1 MSPLHAARLPSLR
14 LTARATVLA
23 AAVITAVAGLAGTAA
38 AGTASPSATSASSS
52 APAVSRAAATGGGI
66 VLTNFNPSGQQVIR
80 FDTDGNAVD
89 AHDGQIAYFDHTY
102 YLYGTSYNCG
112 YQWGVNSDFCGF
124 KVYSSP
130 DLVHWTDDGYV
141 VLPYLCGDCFRPH
154 VLYDRFTRRFVLWTN
169 DSSAPD
175 DFRVYTS
182 ATPTGVFTQQ
192 ATPALAV
199 SCGWD
204 FALFT
209 HPVSGRGYI
218 VHTQNC
224 DSDTAI
230 LVVEQ
235 LTRNDLTSDGTWAPA
250 AGNPVSALEAPAMF
264 YRDGT
269 YYITASDPTCGY
281 CTGTGTGYVTA
292 PSPLGPWTGQSTFGW
307 SVQDGHLL
315 VNGDGIGL
323 AKAGAD
329 WTDYTF
335 SADVTPLGTGRAGS
349 ISYAQAGMVFRF
361 DAAGNGYAF
370 LLSNYPYTSPAA
382 PGYVVFVP
390 FAGGNNGAIQ
400 PVALPFAVTAGQT
413 YHVAIGVS
421 GSTFTITVNGT
432 LADTVTDS
440 SYASGTV
447 GFREDTPD
455 HESAQFSNVEVTAP
469 DGSVLLADDFTDG
482 LSQWAAS
489 GWGVPTLISPDSC
502 GGQPSF
508 VAPLPARGGGTVYL
522 YGSDLWQ
529 GKHNEGL
536 ANYYWAPLQ
545 FSSGGGIEPITCQP
559 TVSVPLAVSAGGHQ
573 AAAPGL
579 DQSSGVSG
587 FSATCEVAGQDEAMQ
602 TFTAGRTGT
611 LKQVRF
617 TAFQSS
623 TTQDVSSPVYEP
635 DEPLTLRLVT
645 LSSSGGIGQVLAQQT
660 YATTAVSFSA
670 RNLVMAPG
678 VPVTSG
684 QTYAVVASSDTT
696 QGCYGVASSA
706 ANPYPGG
713 SAAFSTD
720 GGQMFTAAP
729 GTDLKFLT
737 VVQPSDAEGTQ
748 RQ

>member
-1 MSPLHAARLPSLR
+1 MTPERPALR
-14 LTARATVLA
+14 LASRVTVIA
-23 AAVITAVAGLAGTAA
+23 AAVITALAGLAGTAA
-38 AGTASPSATSASSS
+38 ARTASPSASSS
-52 APAVSRAAATGGGI
+52 ASVPAASQPATGGS
-66 VLTNFNPSGQQVIR
+66 VLTNFNASGQQVTR

-112 YQWGVNSDFCGF
+112 YQWGVNNDFCGF

-141 VLPYLCGDCFRPH
+141 VLPYPCGDCFRPH
-154 VLYDRFTRRFVLWTN
+154 VLYDAFTRRFVLWTN
-169 DSSAPD
+169 DSSASD
-175 DFRVYTS
+175 GFRVYTS
-182 ATPTGVFTQQ
+182 PTPAGVFTQQ
-192 ATPALAV
+192 ATPQLAV
-199 SCGWD
+199 PCGWD

-209 HPVSGRGYI
+209 DPVTGRGYI

-235 LTRNDLTSDGTWAPA
+235 LTRDDLTSDGRWAPA

-307 SVQDGHLL
+307 SVQAGQLL
-315 VNGDGIGL
+315 VNGGGIGL

-349 ISYAQAGMVFRF
+349 IGYAQAGMVFRF
-361 DAAGNGYAF
+361 DSAGNGYAF
-370 LLSNYPYTSPAA
+370 LLSNYPYTSAAA

-390 FAGGNNGAIQ
+390 FAGGNNGATQ

-421 GSTFTITVNGT
+421 GAAFTITVNGT

-440 SYASGTV
+440 RYASGTV

-455 HESAQFSNVEVTAP
+455 HESAEFSNVEVTAP
-469 DGSVLLADDFTDG
+469 GGSVLLADNFADG

-489 GWGVPTLISPDSC
+489 GWGVPTLISSNSC

-529 GKHNEGL
+529 GKHNEGG

-545 FSSGGGIEPITCQP
+545 FSPGGGIEPITCQA
-559 TVSVPLAVSAGGHQ
+559 TVSVPLAVSRPGRQ
-573 AAAPGL
+573 LPVPGL

-611 LKQVRF
+611 LAQVRF

-635 DEPLTLRLVT
+635 DQPLTLQLVT
-645 LSSSGGIGQVLAQQT
+645 LSSSGGIGQVLARQT
-660 YATTAVSFSA
+660 YATTAVGYSA
-670 RNLVMAPG
+670 RNLVMQPD
-678 VPVTSG
+678 VPVTRG
-684 QTYAVVASSDTT
+684 QAYAVVASSDTS
-696 QGCYGVASSA
+696 QGCYGVASNGA
-706 ANPYPGG
+706 DPYPGG
-713 SAAFSTD
+713 NAAFSTD
-720 GGQMFTAAP
+720 GGQTFTAAP

-737 VVQPSDAEGTQ
+737 VVGPPAT
-748 RQ
+748 R